1 MPNPTLEPV
10 ASPAAADAT
19 IGLKPGA
26 TEVVG
31 LRTESSQ
38 TYDNHDG
45 TMTSVFASSAK
56 FYQPEGSS
64 AWLPISVGFAAG
76 SKTDGL
82 VGAVPVVSSDRAPAT
97 VSLFN
102 LTARDFVTVGTKGK
116 SVGFALPLDLAKAAK
131 PTAPIVDGVAADYR
145 DVFPGADLRVIAR
158 ASGSKAFV
166 ILHGVPADPRWT
178 FRVDAPGLTLVP
190 QANGSISLVDESG
203 KAIGQIPHPY
213 ALDSTVD
220 ELAGDGRYT
229 DQASVTL
236 GQDTDGAPTITIA
249 VDPAWLATA
258 VYPVYVDP
266 SVDIFHSTMVTA
278 DAHTSSSFPTTN
290 YGTYQRPTSPYYY
303 EMWLGLDPSG
313 TSGTS
318 HDYVRWDVSDL
329 GTVTVESAQV
339 STHPWHQYYNA
350 PTTIRSWIARLTS
363 SFSESTITHN
373 NRPSAG
379 NDVAFIDGVEGQT
392 SWSNPT
398 SGFTGVVQG
407 WVSTPATNYGV
418 RIWQDGLGSTYW
430 KRILASEDGTDVD
443 YRPTLKVTW
452 HVPTVTIVA
461 PTGPTASKLLTWSYA
476 DSGSA
481 PQTQYHVDVATADAF
496 GGTIMSTSE
505 DAGGSATSW
514 TTPAALTEGATY
526 YWRVRAFNG
535 SSWSDW
541 ASSPFVW
548 DATAPSVSAFTAPTT
563 PTNATSLA
571 YTTTFSE
578 PVSGLAAGDFAISG
592 TATGWS
598 VTDVSGSGAGPYTI
612 TLTGGGAGT
621 VILTLNAN
629 TVSDGASTG
638 PASPSTAATVIV
650 DQTVPSVSAFTA
662 PASPTA
668 ETSLA
673 YTTTFSEPV
682 SGLAAGDFAIS
693 GTATGWSVTDVSG
706 SGAGPYTITLTGG
719 GAGTVILTLN
729 ANTVSDG
736 ASTGPASDVGATA
749 LSVGVDPTARWLLGT
764 HTQLV
769 VGNKNTPTAGDQAIR
784 ARLVAQGQS
793 VTYVDDGDAP
803 AVAGQNLIVIA
814 ASASAA
820 SLGTGYRNVA
830 VPVLD
835 LANASWD
842 EMDYATATTHE
853 PSGTALDVIDSSN
866 SIAAG
871 YSGSKTI
878 STGGTLAYKLTSEL
892 AASAQKVWSI
902 TAQSSQVALFA
913 YESGATM
920 QNGHAAEARRVGLGW
935 NDNVPTILNPTGW
948 NVFDATARWLLG
960 THTQLVVGNKN
971 TPTAGDQAIRARL
984 VAQGQS
990 VTYVDDGDAPAVAGQ
1005 NLIVIAA
1012 SASAASLGTGYRN
1025 VAVPVL
1031 DLANASW
1038 DEMDYATATTHEPS
1052 GTALDVIDSS
1062 NSIAAGYSGSKTI
1075 STGGTLAYKLTS
1087 ELAASAQK
1095 VWSITAQSSQV
1106 ALFAYESGA
1115 TMQNGHAAEARRV
1128 GLGWNDNVPT
1138 ILNPTGWNVFDATAR
1153 WLLGTHTQLVVGNK
1167 NTPTAGDQAIR
1178 ARLVAQGQSVTYVD
1192 DGDAPAV
1199 AGQNLIVIAASA
1211 SAASL
1216 GTGYRNVAVPVLDL
1230 ANASW
1235 DEMDYATATTHE
1247 PSGTALDVIDSSNS
1261 IAAGYSGSKTIST
1274 GGTLAYKLTSELAAS
1289 AQKVWSITAQS
1300 SQVALFAYES
1310 GATMQ
1315 NGHAAE
1321 ARRVGLGWNDNV
1333 PTILNP
1339 TGWNVFDATARWL
1352 LGREARPGIWV
1363 EMAPIITVLRG
1374 TSTAQSLTLMAVQ
1387 EATGASVEVDPAISN
1402 VVTLGVLG
1410 SPFHVEAGG
1419 TYDVPLI
1426 VDVPTSTA
1434 LGTTSGQV
1442 KIVAADGQ
1450 VVASIT
1456 VTLDTVDPQSG
1467 IVPQGVA
1474 SPSGDRI
1481 GTDAVGDTLVVDGLV
1496 VGLDFGT
1503 LDPDGRILQIAAA
1516 HGAKVLGGVPSGFMY
1531 DLQVPVANLAELQ
1544 SARDAIASEANV
1556 TFVSR
1561 TYSSADLQAI
1571 PNDPR
1576 YAAWDQSNPSGN
1588 NWDLELIRAP
1598 LAWDTTTGD
1607 RAVRVAIVDAD
1618 MAWDHPDV
1626 ADNVDLHAGPRVPS
1640 PTQIGHG
1647 THVAG
1652 TACASGNNG
1661 VGVTGVAW
1669 RCSLTEWEFGIWVM
1683 PGGAEP
1689 PKEEHFPNRAAWLML
1704 MAADQGAQVV
1714 NMSFGW
1720 PYGECAE
1727 KPNDAEAQAKLD
1739 ETNHI
1744 FAQSILAAQAHFKD
1758 VLWVA
1763 AAGNS
1768 YGCNSAW
1775 NSPAGLSAQFPN
1787 NFITVASVNQAGQ
1800 LSAFSDIGN
1809 PITVAAPGGE
1819 DPKVQPVDAGIY
1831 NTLPF
1836 HCKILGFLD
1845 CNEGYGFLAGTSMAA
1860 PHVTG
1865 LAVLVWSAHPGMSA
1879 AQVRTCIVDG
1889 AASMGIAV
1897 QGQVFHVIDAPAAVT
1912 CNPGG

>member
-363 SFSESTITHN
+363 GFSESTITHN

-749 LSVGVDPTARWLLGT
+749 LSVGVDP
-764 HTQLV
+764 
-769 VGNKNTPTAGDQAIR
+769 
-784 ARLVAQGQS
+784 
-793 VTYVDDGDAP
+793 
-803 AVAGQNLIVIA
+803 
-814 ASASAA
+814 
-820 SLGTGYRNVA
+820 
-830 VPVLD
+830 
-835 LANASWD
+835 
-842 EMDYATATTHE
+842 
-853 PSGTALDVIDSSN
+853 
-866 SIAAG
+866 
-871 YSGSKTI
+871 
-878 STGGTLAYKLTSEL
+878 
-892 AASAQKVWSI
+892 
-902 TAQSSQVALFA
+902 
-913 YESGATM
+913 
-920 QNGHAAEARRVGLGW
+920 
-935 NDNVPTILNPTGW
+935 
-948 NVFDATARWLLG
+948 TARWLLG